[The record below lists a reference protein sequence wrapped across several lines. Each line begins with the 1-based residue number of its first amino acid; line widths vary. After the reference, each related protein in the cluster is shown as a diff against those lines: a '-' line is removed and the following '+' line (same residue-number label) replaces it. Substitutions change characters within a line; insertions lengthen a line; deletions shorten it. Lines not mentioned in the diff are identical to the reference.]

1 MPFADEMIHRGTA
14 VDLADAL
21 ETAAPGV
28 PAARLREA
36 AETLAPLSLRERVD
50 VLREAMLLDL
60 GGSFT
65 ELAAVVRTAIRVA
78 PGFTGW
84 MIWPVSTAVS
94 DSAAADGSPS
104 ATDDALDLL
113 AELTGLLTSEFA
125 LRTLLR
131 HDLDRTLAKALEWT
145 TADDEHVRRLA
156 SEGTRP
162 YLPWAVRVPGL
173 TAEPGRTL
181 PILDRLHGDPSD
193 YVRRSVA
200 NHLNDLSRDHP
211 ELVVSTAA
219 GWLGASGGGS
229 GTTTGTTDRLV
240 RHALRTLLKRGDPAA
255 LALLGYPDPGDA
267 LKVDGPH
274 LDRDRVERGGSIEL
288 RATVRK
294 TGGARHR
301 AELRDEALEG
311 LRTPRARDHHVVPR
325 RDRGPGDLAADVACW
340 YYERSNPTMAAL
352 GPRVHHALSRTETW
366 VTMLPTCRRTSPP
379 LH

>member
-1 MPFADEMIHRGTA
+1 MPFADEMIDRGTT

-21 ETAAPGV
+21 ETAAPGI
-28 PAARLREA
+28 PAIRLREA

-113 AELTGLLTSEFA
+113 TELTGLLTSEFA
-125 LRTLLR
+125 LRILLR

-145 TADDEHVRRLA
+145 ASEDEHVRRLA

-173 TAEPGRTL
+173 AAEPGRTL
-181 PILDRLHGDPSD
+181 PILDRLHGDPSE

-229 GTTTGTTDRLV
+229 GTTTGTTDKLV

-255 LALLGYPDPGDA
+255 LALLGYPDPGEA
-267 LKVDGPH
+267 LEVDGPH
-274 LDRDRVERGGSIEL
+274 LDRDRVEKGGSIEL
-288 RATVRK
+288 RATVRN
-294 TGGARHR
+294 TGEEPVR
-301 AELRDEALEG
+301 LMIDYLI
-311 LRTPRARDHHVVPR
+311 HHATAAGTQSSKAFKLTTLTL
-325 RDRGPGDLAADVACW
+325 GPGQERAVRKSHSFRPITTRRYYSGPHAVTLQINGVVSGRQDFHLDVPA
-340 YYERSNPTMAAL
+340 
-352 GPRVHHALSRTETW
+352 GG
-366 VTMLPTCRRTSPP
+366 
-379 LH
+379 

>member
-1 MPFADEMIHRGTA
+1 M
-14 VDLADAL
+14 
-21 ETAAPGV
+21 
-28 PAARLREA
+28 
-36 AETLAPLSLRERVD
+36 
-50 VLREAMLLDL
+50 
-60 GGSFT
+60 
-65 ELAAVVRTAIRVA
+65 VRTAIRVA

-125 LRTLLR
+125 LRTLLG

-173 TAEPGRTL
+173 AAEPGRTL
-181 PILDRLHGDPSD
+181 PILDRLHDDPSD

-229 GTTTGTTDRLV
+229 GTTTGTT
-240 RHALRTLLKRGDPAA
+240 ASAPARPK
-255 LALLGYPDPGDA
+255 GT
-267 LKVDGPH
+267 
-274 LDRDRVERGGSIEL
+274 R
-288 RATVRK
+288 
-294 TGGARHR
+294 
-301 AELRDEALEG
+301 
-311 LRTPRARDHHVVPR
+311 
-325 RDRGPGDLAADVACW
+325 
-340 YYERSNPTMAAL
+340 
-352 GPRVHHALSRTETW
+352 
-366 VTMLPTCRRTSPP
+366 
-379 LH
+379 

>member
-173 TAEPGRTL
+173 AAEPGRTL

-193 YVRRSVA
+193 HVRRSVA
-200 NHLNDLSRDHP
+200 DHLNDLSRDHP

-219 GWLGASGGGS
+219 DWLGASSGGS
-229 GTTTGTTDRLV
+229 GTTDTLV

-267 LKVDGPH
+267 LEVDGPH
-274 LDRDRVERGGSIEL
+274 LDRDRVERGGSLEL
-288 RATVRK
+288 RATVRN
-294 TGGARHR
+294 TGEEPVR
-301 AELRDEALEG
+301 LMIDYLI
-311 LRTPRARDHHVVPR
+311 HHATAAGTQSSKAFKLTTLTL
-325 RDRGPGDLAADVACW
+325 GPGQERTVRKTHSFRPITTRRYYSGPHAVTLQINGVVSGRQDFHLDVPAD
-340 YYERSNPTMAAL
+340 
-352 GPRVHHALSRTETW
+352 G
-366 VTMLPTCRRTSPP
+366 
-379 LH
+379 